1 TGSSVTLTA
10 EDGFNTYLW
19 SNGSTGREI
28 NVTETGSYF
37 VTVLDKATQCP
48 VSSAVVKID
57 VNDPPV
63 KPIVTRVGDVLS
75 ATSSS
80 DVEAWAWNY
89 NGARI
94 QNVVSSSYTVTRPGT
109 YSATAIRK
117 GCESTS
123 ENFEIVFTG
132 VNDDVV
138 AGAANFTVFPN
149 PTNGRVSISTGLAL
163 SGNVRINITNAVGVS
178 VMSVNEVASGAGFTS
193 SFDMTSLPAGLY
205 NVVIT
210 NGSERWV
217 VSLIRQ

>member
-1 TGSSVTLTA
+1 MA

-19 SNGSTGREI
+19 SNGSTARDI
-28 NVTETGSYF
+28 TITESGSYF

-48 VSSAVVKID
+48 VTSAVITIA
-57 VNDPPV
+57 VNEPPV

-80 DVEAWAWNY
+80 DVEAWAWNVD
-89 NGARI
+89 GERI
-94 QNVVSSSYTVTRPGT
+94 QNVVASSYTVTKPGMYT
-109 YSATAIRK
+109 ATAIRK
-117 GCESTS
+117 GCEATS
-123 ENFEIVFTG
+123 EKFEIVFTG

-138 AGAANFTVFPN
+138 AGAQNFVVYPN
-149 PTNGRVSISTGLAL
+149 PTNGRVNITTGLAL
-163 SGNVRINITNAVGVS
+163 AGEVRISVTNAVGVS